1 MGLFP
6 LIGGDARIAYK
17 IAAIIPNGKTFV
29 EAFGGAGSLTLH
41 LAEKA
46 TFREMVWNDL
56 DPLYYNSFKLIKYYP
71 ESIELIQRILVKL
84 SKCLSPDERKATK
97 QILKEV
103 RSKLLEG
110 SIEWPWDAVWTIV
123 LHNACHIPWRSGL
136 MLKWTYCPR
145 RYLYLRGK
153 LLKHHRLLQKV
164 SLRKVS
170 LRNEDALDLLLEMD
184 GENVVFYVDPPHLTC
199 SCWKTGYYRLEFS
212 PEKAGELD
220 EVLRR
225 LKGRVL
231 VKLSPSDLEHYKLT
245 ESWRCV
251 RLDYPKDSKVDRARS
266 IGEYRF
272 YTNYS
277 PPVCSSMAL
286 G

>member
-6 LIGGDARIAYK
+6 LIGGDARIAPR
-17 IAAIIPNGKTFV
+17 IAAIIPYGKTFV

-46 TFREMVWNDL
+46 PFQEMIWNDL
-56 DPLYYNSFKLIKYYP
+56 DPLYYSSFKLIKHHP

-84 SKCLSPDERKATK
+84 SKCLSPDERKAAK

-103 RSKLLEG
+103 RNRLLEG
-110 SIEWPWDAVWTIV
+110 SIKWPWDAVWTIV

-164 SLRKVS
+164 SLR
-170 LRNEDALDLLLEMD
+170 NEDALDLLPELDRED
-184 GENVVFYVDPPHLTC
+184 VVFYIDPPHLTC
-199 SCWKTGYYRLEFS
+199 SRWKMGYYRLEFS
-212 PEKAGELD
+212 PEKARELD

-251 RLDYPKDSKVDRARS
+251 RLNYPKDSKIDRVRS

-272 YTNYS
+272 YMNYS
-277 PPVCSSMAL
+277 PPACSSIML